1 MKLASILAAV
11 VALTVLATTT
21 ALAAHGA
28 KAPSAPV
35 PAHGSIWFG
44 DGLERY
50 GGLPTGLVLPAHG
63 SIWFGEGLSQIT
75 APAD

>member
-1 MKLASILAAV
+1 MKLASVLATV

-50 GGLPTGLVLPAHG
+50 GDLPTGFVLPAHG
-63 SIWFGEGLSQIT
+63 SIWFGEGLSRINT
-75 APAD
+75 PAD